1 MVKINNVA
9 YLPLILGNKE
19 LLFLD
24 FVTQLVLYCLICV
37 LIQDE
42 VPQYFLILII
52 FLFVELKQILFAV
65 QVLFQ
70 LLDFFLK
77 GLFDIQDL
85 HSLVGGNLLRY

>member
-1 MVKINNVA
+1 MVKIHNIT

-19 LLFLD
+19 LLFLN